1 MQRPRVLLADSHP
14 GMLEGLRDLLEASVD
29 VIYMVVNEISL
40 VDAVARAAPDLIIVD
55 LSMPVSS
62 EANVVR
68 LLQRLSPEIPVI
80 VLSVHD
86 DRAVLE
92 ECLAAGAKGVVLKR
106 TAVIDLVPAVESV
119 IRGRSFVSPSIAS
132 TPI

>member
-1 MQRPRVLLADSHP
+1 MADSHL

-29 VIYMVVNEISL
+29 VIYMVVNEKSL

-55 LSMPVSS
+55 LSMPVAS

-68 LLQRLSPEIPVI
+68 LLRRLRPEIPVI

-86 DRAVLE
+86 DQAVLH

-106 TAVIDLVPAVESV
+106 TAVIDLVPAVETV
-119 IRGRSFVSPSIAS
+119 MKGGNYVSPSIRSA
-132 TPI
+132 PN